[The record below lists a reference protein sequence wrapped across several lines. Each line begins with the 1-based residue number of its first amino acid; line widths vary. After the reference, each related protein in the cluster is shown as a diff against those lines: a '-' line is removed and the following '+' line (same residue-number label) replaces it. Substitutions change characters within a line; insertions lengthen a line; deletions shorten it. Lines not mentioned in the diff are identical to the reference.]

1 MRAIVK
7 CGVDFTNPS
16 ILILSLGLFSQLGV
30 ELCL

>member
-7 CGVDFTNPS
+7 WRVDSTNSS

>member
-7 CGVDFTNPS
+7 CGVDSLSSS
-16 ILILSLGLFSQLGV
+16 ILILSLSQFSQSGV